1 MENCQFL
8 IVEAMVHEVRIAARG
23 DDADTADVALVPDA
37 GVFGQ
42 ASYGTID
49 LTPNTIGAAWA
60 ARDKV
65 GPDLSEIENGTRCE
79 PDL

>member
-1 MENCQFL
+1 
-8 IVEAMVHEVRIAARG
+8 
-23 DDADTADVALVPDA
+23 VALVPDA

-65 GPDLSEIENGTRCE
+65 GPDLSEIENSTRCE